1 MPRYVHFWANFK
13 PPKENSIIRRV
24 MFQSLSN
31 RLFGEKPNAKNEL
44 LNDGTKNGGD
54 ERCNISSDLLSSW
67 DIQRWQKY
75 DQIMMFKPLTGTF
88 GSNTTRWQRDE
99 SIRSKRIPQQKLLL
113 QRGSGFT
120 WWDFFLVAVFFF
132 YEDHGEKKD
141 FRFHSRCCFKKQI
154 SKWHNDLIEGSRLSS
169 INQEAS
175 LSFPKLKSSEDL
187 TLAELSTIFIN
198 QIWSTGNV

>member
-13 PPKENSIIRRV
+13 PPKENWITRRV

-31 RLFGEKPNAKNEL
+31 RLFGEKPNAKNEW

-67 DIQRWQKY
+67 DIQRWQTY

-88 GSNTTRWQRDE
+88 GSNTTRSQRDE
-99 SIRSKRIPQQKLLL
+99 SICSKRIPQLNYCCKEALALHD
-113 QRGSGFT
+113 GASSWSPCCF
-120 WWDFFLVAVFFF
+120 WW
-132 YEDHGEKKD
+132 GPWWKKD
-141 FRFHSRCCFKKQI
+141 FRFHSSCCFKKQI
-154 SKWHNDLIEGSRLSS
+154 SKWHNDLIEGSRWSS

-175 LSFPKLKSSEDL
+175 LFPKLKSSEDL
-187 TLAELSTIFIN
+187 TLSELSTIFIN